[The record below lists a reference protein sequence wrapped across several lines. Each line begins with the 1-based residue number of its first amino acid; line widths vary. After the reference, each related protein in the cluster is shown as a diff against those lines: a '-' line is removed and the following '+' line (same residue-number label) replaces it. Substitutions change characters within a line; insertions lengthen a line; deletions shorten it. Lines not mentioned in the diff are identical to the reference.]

1 MRQRRRKKKVRPKR
15 GTGTKGQQLMAV
27 RGEKTKAQQLM
38 AVRGKKTMM
47 KKTRMVMVMI
57 KGDPM
62 EAATAAMTM
71 MMTTPLVLVVQ
82 VATHPG
88 GLALLPPLRAAAI
101 H

>member
-1 MRQRRRKKKVRPKR
+1 
-15 GTGTKGQQLMAV
+15 MAV

-62 EAATAAMTM
+62 EASTAAMMM

-82 VATHPG
+82 AATHPG
-88 GLALLPPLRAAAI
+88 GLALLPPLPAAAI